1 MEARVYD
8 RLCGW
13 LCLALGITGWWTGA
27 VWDYMRITR
36 PEAGLWTALG
46 VLAVLGARAKR
57 REAFLVCCLL
67 TFALASWAIWAW
79 VDSSARL
86 GTVEPLEGLIRLLAA
101 VWGVYAAGS
110 ELARWVAR

>member
-1 MEARVYD
+1 MDVRVYD

-27 VWDYMRITR
+27 VWDYMRIAR
-36 PEAGLWTALG
+36 PEAVLWTSLG

-67 TFALASWAIWAW
+67 TLALAAW
-79 VDSSARL
+79 GVLGWMDSSAWL
-86 GTVEPLEGLIRLLAA
+86 GPMEPLEGLIRLLAA

-110 ELARWVAR
+110 EMAQWMAR